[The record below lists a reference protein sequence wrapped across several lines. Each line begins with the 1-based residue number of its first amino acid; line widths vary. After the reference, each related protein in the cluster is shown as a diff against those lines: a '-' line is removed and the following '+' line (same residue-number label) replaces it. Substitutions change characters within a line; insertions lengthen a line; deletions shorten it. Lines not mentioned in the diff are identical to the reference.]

1 MKLIMTLKIR
11 DEGDVIDENLRF
23 HLAAGVDFFIIT
35 DNGSVDETPEILER
49 YRKAGLAQILEKP
62 ADEFYRP
69 NPEWVTDMARLAA
82 TEHDADWVINNDADE
97 FWWPLAGDLK
107 TALESVPERYMAV
120 AAPRPEF
127 VARPDGP
134 GPFYERMTI
143 RERLS
148 TVRPKLAHRAH
159 PEIVAP
165 SGAHRVALPGA
176 GAPGHRGRPWL
187 RSAVEDTIEA
197 EGWLTPAPVFPMRIL
212 HYPVRSYDQYRRRVE
227 ISLAGER
234 HTGDERAQ
242 EIYAA
247 LAEDRLEE
255 VYANYAPQDAAVAD
269 AIERGHLVE
278 DTRIRDVIRASP
290 GLRRRSRPPQGPAAA
305 RLRCRRGRGG
315 RGGRGRDARAASL
328 GDSHARAPGRNPQ
341 GVTTARKE
349 SEAPSQ
355 AQPQAQEEGRLARG
369 DAVGAS
375 PKSSGARAGP
385 VPMSAER
392 GLPKVVMTYKLRDE
406 ADVIADNVRYHV
418 GQGIDTFL
426 ASDNSSTDGTREI
439 LAGFES
445 VASCA
450 FSTSRRRTFGSES
463 RHWLTNMAR
472 FAAEELGADWV
483 IHNDADEF
491 WWPVQGTIPEAL
503 AGIPPEFGAVISPR
517 SEFRH
522 RPEDDRHFAERMDVR
537 ETRARLR
544 PKVAHRAEPNVVV
557 LHRGAH
563 DVALAAPDGDGLA
576 HPVPG
581 PPGPAG
587 SARRDRRG
595 RRREARLGSKPS
607 APDLSL
613 PAPDL

>member
-1 MKLIMTLKIR
+1 MRTCAFTSR
-11 DEGDVIDENLRF
+11 REWTSSSSRTT
-23 HLAAGVDFFIIT
+23 APST
-35 DNGSVDETPEILER
+35 RRREILER
-49 YRKAGLAQILEKP
+49 YRKAGLAQILLKP

-227 ISLAGER
+227 ISHAGER

-255 VYANYAPQDAAVAD
+255 VYANYAPGDTAVAD

-278 DTRIRDVIRASP
+278 DTRIRDAIRDCPDFASEP
-290 GLRRRSRPPQGPAAA
+290 GLLTSRQPLTATAAA
-305 RLRCRRGRGG
+305 DEAAEVAEDGMHALLRSETLMLERLGG
-315 RGGRGRDARAASL
+315 
-328 GDSHARAPGRNPQ
+328 
-341 GVTTARKE
+341 TRKE
-349 SEAPSQ
+349 SRQLEKKVKRLRKRNRKLKKKVDSL
-355 AQPQAQEEGRLARG
+355 EGTPL
-369 DAVGAS
+369 V
-375 PKSSGARAGP
+375 
-385 VPMSAER
+385 
-392 GLPKVVMTYKLRDE
+392 
-406 ADVIADNVRYHV
+406 
-418 GQGIDTFL
+418 
-426 ASDNSSTDGTREI
+426 
-439 LAGFES
+439 
-445 VASCA
+445 
-450 FSTSRRRTFGSES
+450 
-463 RHWLTNMAR
+463 
-472 FAAEELGADWV
+472 
-483 IHNDADEF
+483 
-491 WWPVQGTIPEAL
+491 
-503 AGIPPEFGAVISPR
+503 
-517 SEFRH
+517 
-522 RPEDDRHFAERMDVR
+522 
-537 ETRARLR
+537 RAR
-544 PKVAHRAEPNVVV
+544 RAAG
-557 LHRGAH
+557 R
-563 DVALAAPDGDGLA
+563 ALGR
-576 HPVPG
+576 
-581 PPGPAG
+581 
-587 SARRDRRG
+587 SANG
-595 RRREARLGSKPS
+595 R
-607 APDLSL
+607 
-613 PAPDL
+613 